1 MPTTCHAATCTSVMR
16 FVDANILELL
26 TSYSMGDL
34 DFESLEDLVIPLAW
48 EDDSPTQVVVDGIA
62 AEIALV
68 KDGASDEATFIARIG
83 DISASSVTPTRQ
95 A

>member
-1 MPTTCHAATCTSVMR
+1 MR

-34 DFESLEDLVIPLAW
+34 DLESLEDLVIPLAW
-48 EDDSPTQVVVDGIA
+48 GDEGPAKNLVDRVA
-62 AEIALV
+62 AEIAMV
-68 KDGASDEATFIARIG
+68 KDGASDEETFRARVGEIV
-83 DISASSVTPTRQ
+83 ASSVTPTRQ

>member
-1 MPTTCHAATCTSVMR
+1 MR

-34 DFESLEDLVIPLAW
+34 DFESLEDHVIPLAW
-48 EDDSPTQVVVDGIA
+48 VDGPAQDVIDQIA

-68 KDGASDEATFIARIG
+68 KDGASDEAMFRARVEEIV
-83 DISASSVTPTRQ
+83 ASPVSPARQ

>member
-1 MPTTCHAATCTSVMR
+1 MR

-26 TSYSMGDL
+26 TSYSMGNL
-34 DFESLEDLVIPLAW
+34 DFESLEDHVIPLAW
-48 EDDSPTQVVVDGIA
+48 EDNCPAQDVVDQVA

-68 KDGASDEATFIARIG
+68 KDGASDEETFRARVGEIV
-83 DISASSVTPTRQ
+83 ASSVTPTRQ

>member
-1 MPTTCHAATCTSVMR
+1 MGSNV
-16 FVDANILELL
+16 LELL
-26 TSYSMGDL
+26 NNYVIGDL

-48 EDDSPTQVVVDGIA
+48 EAKGQAQDLVDRVA

-68 KDGASDEATFIARIG
+68 KDGVSDEAMFRERIG
-83 DISASSVTPTRQ
+83 EIAASSVTPARQ

>member
-1 MPTTCHAATCTSVMR
+1 MC

-26 TSYSMGDL
+26 TGYSVGDL

-48 EDDSPTQVVVDGIA
+48 EEDGPAQDVVDRVA
-62 AEIALV
+62 VEIALV
-68 KDGASDEATFIARIG
+68 KDGASDEALFRERIG
-83 DISASSVTPTRQ
+83 EIVACSVTPARN

>member
-1 MPTTCHAATCTSVMR
+1 MR

-26 TSYSMGDL
+26 TSYLMGDL

-48 EDDSPTQVVVDGIA
+48 EEDGSAQDVVDRIA

-68 KDGASDEATFIARIG
+68 KDGATDESTFRARVEEIV
-83 DISASSVTPTRQ
+83 ASFVAPARYP
-95 A
+95 

>member
-1 MPTTCHAATCTSVMR
+1 MR

-34 DFESLEDLVIPLAW
+34 DFESLEDHVIPLAW
-48 EDDSPTQVVVDGIA
+48 EENCPAQDVVDVIA

-68 KDGASDEATFIARIG
+68 KDGASDEAMFRARVEEIV
-83 DISASSVTPTRQ
+83 ASPVSPARQ